1 MIFCLISVSG
11 ISGSHKALKCSLCDY
26 MTNEK
31 SNFRRHRRLHSRGN
45 QASIIKCGKCSYT
58 TTLPY
63 KIREHYLQI
72 HNDVRGNGLPQDI
85 PLVENG
91 IYGAPHRLIN
101 SRCTLGSLSIH
112 QNPGDTLAG
121 QVPYLGYTPLMMN
134 GHSNT
139 YPYAPNNRQPSLNSL
154 DPYMNSQYGILR
166 SRPEGQQA
174 VSNYL
179 RSIIPSAGNSH
190 STPRHPTSTLTSS
203 DYFISPVVDPSHHVE
218 SLRNHRDLDINSV
231 SNTVQSSPDVKVKVE
246 PIEIDAQ
253 SDVSSTANGYTTLT
267 PDISQTAEVQ
277 PSQQIHSLNDIV
289 STTHSNHGNVMSRSV
304 VSPHRR
310 NNQSQSLD
318 DRCLNRRQGVTRSLN
333 LETVLETQ
341 ENQRSRPP
349 GLQRSRSCT
358 DIVSGSDAYNSFNSS
373 ISSSLKF
380 GTRTIGVQ
388 CVLPVVKS
396 EIDLNGDYFHHH
408 HQPII
413 RQQINIKGVE
423 RGVQC
428 SIISASRSNHLGQQ
442 GPDGDGV
449 PSDRSDLNEH
459 PSSVV
464 SESRCH
470 HCGIVFEDEVMFSIH
485 IGCHSHTDPF
495 ICNICGKRCGNKYG
509 FYSHIMRGHHF

>member
-1 MIFCLISVSG
+1 MYDHHYLMV
-11 ISGSHKALKCSLCDY
+11 SGSHKALKCSLCDY

-45 QASIIKCGKCSYT
+45 QASIIKCGKCSYA

-72 HNDVRGNGLPQDI
+72 HNDVRGNGISQDV
-85 PLVENG
+85 PMVENG

-101 SRCTLGSLSIH
+101 SRCTLGSLSINH
-112 QNPGDTLAG
+112 NPGDSLAG

-139 YPYAPNNRQPSLNSL
+139 YPYATNNRQPSLNSL
-154 DPYMNSQYGILR
+154 DPFINSQYGILR

-179 RSIIPSAGNSH
+179 RSILPSAVNSH

-203 DYFISPVVDPSHHVE
+203 DYFISPVVDPAQHVE
-218 SLRNHRDLDINSV
+218 TLRNHRDIDISSV

-246 PIEIDAQ
+246 PIEIDAH
-253 SDVSSTANGYTTLT
+253 SDVSSTANGYTT
-267 PDISQTAEVQ
+267 PDLSQTAEVQ
-277 PSQQIHSLNDIV
+277 PSRQIHSLNDIV
-289 STTHSNHGNVMSRSV
+289 STTHSNHGNVMSRTV
-304 VSPHRR
+304 VSPHWR
-310 NNQSQSLD
+310 NNQSQRLD
-318 DRCLNRRQGVTRSLN
+318 DRCLNRGQAVVRSLN
-333 LETVLETQ
+333 LETDLETR
-341 ENQRSRPP
+341 ENPRTRPT

-358 DIVSGSDAYNSFNSS
+358 DLVGGSDAYNSFNSS
-373 ISSSLKF
+373 ISSTLRF
-380 GTRTIGVQ
+380 GTKTVGVQ
-388 CVLPVVKS
+388 CVLPVIKT

-408 HQPII
+408 HHQPII
-413 RQQINIKGVE
+413 GQHISIKGVE

-428 SIISASRSNHLGQQ
+428 SIISANRSNQQQ
-442 GPDGDGV
+442 GPEGDSGI
-449 PSDRSDLNEH
+449 SGDRSDLSEH
-459 PSSVV
+459 RVV
-464 SESRCH
+464 SESRCD